1 MPRQPSRDAATSSRQ
16 LPVRLAPH
24 PNELLSSWIGRHAE
38 FYAVPPLAMLRH
50 GLPEASSL
58 HAADRSLN
66 GDQVIRLA
74 GVFSTEPAVVRRMT
88 FSNIAPSSRRLIAAR
103 PLQFCSACHPGEHEP
118 RPLLRSQFLGWRIT
132 CPLCGDLFRRA
143 RGHDRPSPF
152 DRHHGAAL
160 VGERLLDDEAERGLR
175 TWTSP
180 AEIAR
185 LLLMRRVPRPLPREY
200 EPWRFRVLGAIIPD
214 LDEVVERRSLPTPA
228 NPLLPLHLRRALLA
242 GVAIVERAGPE
253 MLEMLRGQMMGQNQA
268 RFSSAVSEIMT
279 HTCRSMASSQL
290 QLI

>member
-1 MPRQPSRDAATSSRQ
+1 MPRQPSHDAETSSRQ

-24 PNELLSSWIGRHAE
+24 PDELLSSWIGRHAA

-74 GVFSTEPAVVRRMT
+74 GLFSTEPAVVRRTT

-132 CPLCGDLFRRA
+132 CPLCGDLFRCA

-152 DRHHGAAL
+152 DRHQGAAL
-160 VGERLLDDEAERGLR
+160 VGERLLDDEAERGVR

-214 LDEVVERRSLPTPA
+214 LDDVVERRSLPTPA
-228 NPLLPLHLRRALLA
+228 NPVLPLHLRPALLA

-268 RFSSAVSEIMT
+268 RFSSAIDEITT

>member
-1 MPRQPSRDAATSSRQ
+1 MPRQPSHDAETSLRQ

-24 PNELLSSWIGRHAE
+24 PDELLSSWIGRHAA

-74 GVFSTEPAVVRRMT
+74 GLFSTEPAVVRRTT

-132 CPLCGDLFRRA
+132 CPLCGDLFRCA

-152 DRHHGAAL
+152 DRHQGAAL
-160 VGERLLDDEAERGLR
+160 VGERLLDDEAERGVR

-214 LDEVVERRSLPTPA
+214 LDDVVERRSLPTPA
-228 NPLLPLHLRRALLA
+228 NPVLPLHLRPALLA

-268 RFSSAVSEIMT
+268 RFSSAIDEITT